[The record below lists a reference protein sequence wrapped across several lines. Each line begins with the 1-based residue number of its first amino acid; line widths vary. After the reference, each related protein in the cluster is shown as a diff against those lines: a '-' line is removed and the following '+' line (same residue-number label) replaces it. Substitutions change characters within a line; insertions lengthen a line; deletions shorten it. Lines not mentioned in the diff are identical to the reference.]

1 MCHLSI
7 ALYIKVSDVNYT
19 YIRHAI
25 QNASSV
31 SCRKYFTPIQPP
43 TSPAIIQTHLHW
55 SLSRNTLLCW
65 MLMVLQQHNQHLY
78 FFFFNTKMENSFR
91 FPWLHNNRCEKKNG
105 EKKCSMWKLSFHL
118 FVYTALFLVSIWTA
132 SFYYVF
138 ISGMCNLNRIVSLVV
153 EHIETN
159 VSSPITLMLFLF
171 TTILYSVCFVLYTSK
186 ALEAKSSKI
195 HASTRCVWNIF
206 QIDNFMCMDS
216 YEIYWVFRIHAFCG
230 RTQ

>member
-1 MCHLSI
+1 M
-7 ALYIKVSDVNYT
+7 
-19 YIRHAI
+19 
-25 QNASSV
+25 
-31 SCRKYFTPIQPP
+31 
-43 TSPAIIQTHLHW
+43 W
-55 SLSRNTLLCW
+55 
-65 MLMVLQQHNQHLY
+65 
-78 FFFFNTKMENSFR
+78 
-91 FPWLHNNRCEKKNG
+91 KKNG

-195 HASTRCVWNIF
+195 HASTRCVLKHFSNWQFYVYGFVWNLLSFPNSCILWPNTITKIQFFSIF
-206 QIDNFMCMDS
+206 SAMFS
-216 YEIYWVFRIHAFCG
+216 LFCVYFHL
-230 RTQ
+230 